1 MIEFHTPG
9 VPRWEFVVFITR
21 CGPSIW
27 KETLDA
33 MMKEIDEDEGL
44 QALSEEASWT
54 YFVGKCE
61 DKWSNPY
68 TSDLL
73 DPWVSRHESV
83 EMLLDALCYA
93 CVCVSEGA
101 MHLLMIYC

>member
-1 MIEFHTPG
+1 M
-9 VPRWEFVVFITR
+9 FITR
-21 CGPSIW
+21 CRRSIW

-61 DKWSNPY
+61 DK
-68 TSDLL
+68 
-73 DPWVSRHESV
+73 
-83 EMLLDALCYA
+83 
-93 CVCVSEGA
+93 
-101 MHLLMIYC
+101 